1 MKRNLDSTGMVH
13 IGMMNDKSING
24 YRISISMKS
33 AVDPQRLQKAA
44 DRVVARYPMICCR
57 MTKDS
62 HWCYTEPVEKITVL
76 KDSGKILGS
85 INKDNVF
92 DQAMNII
99 YEDNRIILEVFHA
112 LTDGHGIFT
121 FLNALLKEYIAL
133 EDKEYDM
140 PYLGIAPDGEYEDGF
155 AKHGTAAVAEG
166 LTTKVDN
173 PYYFDTIDHSL
184 PLKFTTF
191 RLNRQ
196 DFKQKSKTFRCTLN
210 ELLLVMI
217 YKAIF
222 SMKGTDNKDVVLA
235 VPINL
240 RNKFESA
247 SLRNFIHIAKI
258 GVRKN
263 SISSATDEMIMSI
276 RNQLHRQ
283 NNKEYLHKAITQVA
297 RLRYGTIMRLSPL
310 WLKTLIIKAGVICR
324 FDKSCMTVSNLG
336 DLSYMLPDAIHR
348 IQHVDTMLS
357 PRPKSRYNCC
367 VATVG
372 DIINVTFTH
381 ATADD
386 SFIKGIHSWLGENN
400 ISYTTHMHN

>member
-1 MKRNLDSTGMVH
+1 MKRNLDATGMVH
-13 IGMMNDKSING
+13 IGMMNEYSING
-24 YRISISMKS
+24 YRISATMKS

-44 DRVVARYPMICCR
+44 DRVTERYPMICCR

-85 INKDNVF
+85 IDKDNVF
-92 DQAMNII
+92 TQAMNII
-99 YEDNRIILEVFHA
+99 YHDNKIILEVFHA

-133 EDKEYDM
+133 EDEEYDM

-155 AKHGTAAVAEG
+155 AKHGTATVGEG
-166 LTTKVDN
+166 LTTKVKS
-173 PYYFDTIDHSL
+173 PYFFDPIDRSL

-196 DFKQKSKTFRCTLN
+196 DFKRKSKTHQCTLN

-217 YKAIF
+217 YNAIF
-222 SMKGTDNKDVVLA
+222 TLKGTDNKDVVLA

-263 SISSATDEMIMSI
+263 STSSAPEDMIMSI

-297 RLRYGTIMRLSPL
+297 NLRYGTIMRLSPL
-310 WLKTLIIKAGVICR
+310 WLKKIIIKAGVLFG

-336 DLSYMLPDAIHR
+336 DLSYMMPDSIHR
-348 IQHVDTMLS
+348 VEHVDTMLS

-386 SFIKGIHSWLGENN
+386 SFINGIHGWLSENS
-400 ISYTTHMHN
+400 ISYTTYLHN